1 MDEKHILD
9 AVKKIRSNENER
21 KEKRTFDQ
29 TLDLIV
35 NLKEFDVRR
44 QAFTTFASLPKK
56 FKDKKVIAF
65 FEKESSLVDS
75 IQKENFVQYKDKKD
89 IKKLIRTYDTF
100 IASAKLMPAVATSF
114 GRVLGP
120 AGKMP
125 SPQLGI
131 VPQEEDATVKA
142 MLEKVNTT
150 VKIAVKEPS
159 IKVIVLKF
167 SLSDEDLMQNIVA
180 AYSRIVESL
189 PKGKDNVRNVKIKFT
204 MGAPVQIAL

>member
-159 IKVIVLKF
+159 IKVGVGKF
-167 SLSDEDLMQNIVA
+167 S
-180 AYSRIVESL
+180 Y
-189 PKGKDNVRNVKIKFT
+189 
-204 MGAPVQIAL
+204 